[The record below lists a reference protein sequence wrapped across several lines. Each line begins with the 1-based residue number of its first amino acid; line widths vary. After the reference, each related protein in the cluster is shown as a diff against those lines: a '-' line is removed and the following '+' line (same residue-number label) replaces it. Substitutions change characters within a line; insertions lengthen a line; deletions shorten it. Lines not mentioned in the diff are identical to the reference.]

1 MSNIP
6 YIKRRLSSSTV
17 FFHAFLL
24 YIFFFSIRFNIAID
38 VFTISSCYFLILVLF
53 HIFPLLA
60 FPSPP
65 PPNTQLTLLS
75 LQKCNMVSGEDE
87 DYYSLSN
94 EFLPNSSQPQTS
106 GTDLSFHEIRSS
118 VKVEFQLL

>member
-24 YIFFFSIRFNIAID
+24 YIFFFSFRFNIAID
-38 VFTISSCYFLILVLF
+38 IFTISSCYFLILVLF

-60 FPSPP
+60 LPSPP
-65 PPNTQLTLLS
+65 PPLPPTHSSHFCHYKSVTWWAEKMKPTTLS
-75 LQKCNMVSGEDE
+75 VT
-87 DYYSLSN
+87 
-94 EFLPNSSQPQTS
+94 NSSLTPVSPRHLVQ
-106 GTDLSFHEIRSS
+106 I
-118 VKVEFQLL
+118 

>member
-65 PPNTQLTLLS
+65 PPHSSHFCHYKSVTWWAEKTKPTALS
-75 LQKCNMVSGEDE
+75 VT
-87 DYYSLSN
+87 
-94 EFLPNSSQPQTS
+94 NSSLTPASPRHLVQIYVFMK
-106 GTDLSFHEIRSS
+106 LEA
-118 VKVEFQLL
+118 L